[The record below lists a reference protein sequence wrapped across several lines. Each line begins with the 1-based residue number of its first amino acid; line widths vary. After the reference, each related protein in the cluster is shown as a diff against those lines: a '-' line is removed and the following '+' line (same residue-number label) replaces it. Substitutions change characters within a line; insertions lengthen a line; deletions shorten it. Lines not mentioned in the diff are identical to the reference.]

1 MKSKLVIWG
10 QQNDQ
15 KVLLAIALRANDNK
29 IDTYVFPESM
39 VTEEFSNKMSTDWKN
54 DIAVDFPEGYTQYE
68 TELNSSGEILPEGI
82 KVEGTDTISRAQI
95 EWQFFVLSAK
105 LATSYE
111 AELETIKD
119 KIAQLKEFSQP
130 LWDDLKSFWDK
141 VQNQIREKN
150 ILGNH
155 ITDLRK
161 STNEAFE
168 SLKEKRKELD
178 QKFNENS
185 SSIKANFMNALQ
197 DINDKISKGMSLHP
211 IFEELKNLQN
221 DFKKA
226 TMTLSDKRNVWD
238 KLDAAFKVVKEKRFG
253 SKEGKSSDQN
263 NVKDRLNNR
272 YNGLLTAISKMEQSI
287 DFDKKDIDFQ
297 TKKMDGQVGQLELQI
312 RQAKL
317 KMIEERIQ
325 SKQAKL
331 ADMVATKL
339 ELEQRKEKIEKSEAA
354 RAEKEEA
361 KKVIQDKIAAEI
373 KAASDSRTDNA
384 DDLEKAAQKIA
395 ESKQRKEKPKD
406 DSILDT
412 LQSNISETVED
423 VVDTVK
429 AVSSVIG
436 DKIGDL
442 VDDITAKAADIL
454 EGQTDEDN
462 TSVASEEQQ
471 ESVSENPIAEDLGNT
486 ENTDIKEETSEN
498 KEDEE
503 EKA

>member
-161 STNEAFE
+161 STNDA
-168 SLKEKRKELD
+168 LK
-178 QKFNENS
+178 
-185 SSIKANFMNALQ
+185 
-197 DINDKISKGMSLHP
+197 
-211 IFEELKNLQN
+211 
-221 DFKKA
+221 
-226 TMTLSDKRNVWD
+226 V
-238 KLDAAFKVVKEKRFG
+238 
-253 SKEGKSSDQN
+253 
-263 NVKDRLNNR
+263 
-272 YNGLLTAISKMEQSI
+272 
-287 DFDKKDIDFQ
+287 
-297 TKKMDGQVGQLELQI
+297 
-312 RQAKL
+312 
-317 KMIEERIQ
+317 
-325 SKQAKL
+325 
-331 ADMVATKL
+331 
-339 ELEQRKEKIEKSEAA
+339 
-354 RAEKEEA
+354 
-361 KKVIQDKIAAEI
+361 
-373 KAASDSRTDNA
+373 
-384 DDLEKAAQKIA
+384 
-395 ESKQRKEKPKD
+395 
-406 DSILDT
+406 
-412 LQSNISETVED
+412 
-423 VVDTVK
+423 
-429 AVSSVIG
+429 
-436 DKIGDL
+436 
-442 VDDITAKAADIL
+442 
-454 EGQTDEDN
+454 
-462 TSVASEEQQ
+462 
-471 ESVSENPIAEDLGNT
+471 
-486 ENTDIKEETSEN
+486 
-498 KEDEE
+498 
-503 EKA
+503 

>member
-1 MKSKLVIWG
+1 
-10 QQNDQ
+10 
-15 KVLLAIALRANDNK
+15 
-29 IDTYVFPESM
+29 
-39 VTEEFSNKMSTDWKN
+39 
-54 DIAVDFPEGYTQYE
+54 
-68 TELNSSGEILPEGI
+68 
-82 KVEGTDTISRAQI
+82 
-95 EWQFFVLSAK
+95 
-105 LATSYE
+105 
-111 AELETIKD
+111 
-119 KIAQLKEFSQP
+119 
-130 LWDDLKSFWDK
+130 
-141 VQNQIREKN
+141 
-150 ILGNH
+150 
-155 ITDLRK
+155 
-161 STNEAFE
+161 
-168 SLKEKRKELD
+168 LKEKRKELD

-395 ESKQRKEKPKD
+395 ESKQRKGKPKD

-454 EGQTDEDN
+454 EGKTDEDN

-498 KEDEE
+498 IEDEE

>member
-82 KVEGTDTISRAQI
+82 KVEGTDTLSRAQI

-238 KLDAAFKVVKEKRFG
+238 KLDAAFKIVKEKRFG

-272 YNGLLTAISKMEQSI
+272 YNGLLTAISKMEQ
-287 DFDKKDIDFQ
+287 
-297 TKKMDGQVGQLELQI
+297 
-312 RQAKL
+312 
-317 KMIEERIQ
+317 
-325 SKQAKL
+325 
-331 ADMVATKL
+331 
-339 ELEQRKEKIEKSEAA
+339 
-354 RAEKEEA
+354 
-361 KKVIQDKIAAEI
+361 
-373 KAASDSRTDNA
+373 
-384 DDLEKAAQKIA
+384 
-395 ESKQRKEKPKD
+395 
-406 DSILDT
+406 
-412 LQSNISETVED
+412 
-423 VVDTVK
+423 
-429 AVSSVIG
+429 
-436 DKIGDL
+436 
-442 VDDITAKAADIL
+442 
-454 EGQTDEDN
+454 
-462 TSVASEEQQ
+462 
-471 ESVSENPIAEDLGNT
+471 
-486 ENTDIKEETSEN
+486 
-498 KEDEE
+498 
-503 EKA
+503 